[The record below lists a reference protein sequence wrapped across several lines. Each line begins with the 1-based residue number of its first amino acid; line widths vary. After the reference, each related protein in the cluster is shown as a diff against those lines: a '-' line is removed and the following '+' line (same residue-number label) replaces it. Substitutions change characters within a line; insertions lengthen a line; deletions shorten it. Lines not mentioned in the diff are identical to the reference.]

1 MTENNSLNIL
11 VWKEQLAGFKALAKK
26 YGLAMIMLTANNY
39 VTAIALI
46 LAAAVI
52 SAIIGV
58 DFFAEGTDL
67 SYWSTMILNELAA
80 YGVPILVLRAMF
92 KKERTEFIPDRTY
105 KPIPFEALLMFMA
118 GMTSG
123 AIGTIVTEAINS
135 VIDSLF
141 GTGEIEDV
149 FTGMEP
155 ANTGQYVIFSL
166 CICVVAP
173 IAEEY
178 IFRDLLL
185 KPLRAYGDMT
195 AAVVTGLIFGLYH
208 GNFDQFA
215 YASVLGFFYS
225 VIAIKYNSIIPT
237 IICHAA
243 NNTLVTTSNYL
254 SYSIENESEQVKA
267 ICTTLSDICAMGA
280 TFVMLG
286 GIAGLVI
293 VIARKCFSLHNHN
306 IYVPEPHALID
317 FVKTPWAAAG
327 LVVMLTVFFI
337 P

>member
-1 MTENNSLNIL
+1 MTENNSLDVL
-11 VWKEQLAGFKALAKK
+11 VWKKQLSRFKSLAAK

-39 VTAIALI
+39 ITAIALI
-46 LAAAVI
+46 FTAAVI
-52 SAIIGV
+52 SGIIGV
-58 DFFAEGTDL
+58 NFFAEGTDL
-67 SYWSTMILNELAA
+67 SYWSSMILNELAA
-80 YGVPILVLRAMF
+80 YVVPILVLSVMF
-92 KKERTEFIPDRTY
+92 KKEREEFIPDRTY
-105 KPIPFEALLMFMA
+105 RPIPLEALLMFMA

-123 AIGTIVTEAINS
+123 ALGTILTEAINS
-135 VIDSLF
+135 VVDSIF

-155 ANTGQYVIFSL
+155 ANISQYVIFAF

-195 AAVVTGLIFGLYH
+195 AAVITGVIFGLYH

-215 YASVLGFFYS
+215 YAAVLGFFYS

-254 SYSIENESEQVKA
+254 SYAIENESEHVKA
-267 ICTTLSDICAMGA
+267 FCATLSDICAMGA

-286 GIAGLVI
+286 GILGLII
-293 VIARKCFSLHNHN
+293 VIAKKCLSLHNHN
-306 IYVPEPHALID
+306 PYVPEPHALID
-317 FVKTPWAAAG
+317 FASVPWVIVG
-327 LVVMLTVFFI
+327 IVVMLAVFFI

>member
-1 MTENNSLNIL
+1 MTENNSLDVL
-11 VWKEQLAGFKALAKK
+11 VWKEQLSRFKALAKK
-26 YGLAMIMLTANNY
+26 YGLAMIMLTMNNY
-39 VTAIALI
+39 VTVIALI
-46 LAAAVI
+46 FAAAI
-52 SAIIGV
+52 AGAIIGA

-67 SYWSTMILNELAA
+67 SYWSSMILNELAA
-80 YGVPILVLRAMF
+80 YVVPILMLRAIF
-92 KKERTEFIPDRTY
+92 KNECRSFIPDRTY
-105 KPIPFEALLMFMA
+105 KPIPLEALLLFMG
-118 GMTSG
+118 GMTAG
-123 AIGTIVTEAINS
+123 ALGSIITEAINT
-135 VIDSLF
+135 VVDSLF

-155 ANTGQYVIFSL
+155 ANIGQYVIFAF

-185 KPLRAYGDMT
+185 KPLRAFGDLT
-195 AAVVTGLIFGLYH
+195 AAVVSGVIFGLYH

-254 SYSIENESEQVKA
+254 SYAIENESEQVKT
-267 ICTTLSDICAMGA
+267 ICTTLSDICGIGA
-280 TFVMLG
+280 TLMMLG
-286 GIAGLVI
+286 GILGLVVVI
-293 VIARKCFSLHNHN
+293 VKKCLSLHNHN
-306 IYVPEPHALID
+306 PYVPEPRALID
-317 FVKTPWAAAG
+317 FISVPWVIVG
-327 LVVMLTVFFI
+327 TVVMLAVFFI
-337 P
+337 Q